1 MSIEEKIKKLE
12 EMNERAALAGGQ
24 ARIERQHEAGK
35 LTARERVELLFDPG
49 SFVEI
54 DKFVV
59 HRCTDFGIQDQK
71 IPGDGVIT
79 GYGKVEGRTVF
90 AFAQDFTVFGG
101 SLSGAFAEK
110 ICKIMD
116 LAAKAGAPV
125 VGLNDGAGARI
136 QEGVVSLG
144 GYGDVFLR
152 NVLSSGVVPQISLIM
167 GSADLADHGALR
179 GRRRLQPGHDRLH
192 RHGEGHQP
200 HDDHRTRRHQD
211 GHPRGGH
218 GRGAGR
224 RRDPRLPEQRGG
236 LRRQR

>member
-79 GYGKVEGRTVF
+79 GYGKIEGRTVF

-144 GYGDVFLR
+144 GYADVFLR
-152 NVLSSGVVPQISLIM
+152 NVLSSGPST
-167 GSADLADHGALR
+167 AR
-179 GRRRLQPGHDRLH
+179 P
-192 RHGEGHQP
+192 
-200 HDDHRTRRHQD
+200 
-211 GHPRGGH
+211 
-218 GRGAGR
+218 
-224 RRDPRLPEQRGG
+224 
-236 LRRQR
+236 